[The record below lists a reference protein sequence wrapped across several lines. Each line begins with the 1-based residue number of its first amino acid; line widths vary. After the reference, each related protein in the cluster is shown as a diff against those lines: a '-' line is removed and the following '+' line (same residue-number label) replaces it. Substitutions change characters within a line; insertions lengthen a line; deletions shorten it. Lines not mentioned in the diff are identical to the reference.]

1 MGCGASSAA
10 ANPVKSDER
19 EPDGE
24 YEEEAA
30 AAGMVAGL
38 PDDWGAHELF
48 PVTTKLEVSDSTLV
62 VLEPW
67 EHVGHNT
74 AGEEVRASLNV
85 AVLAR
90 SILQWS
96 SCCVPLW
103 HTGTD
108 LPPAEVSAALK
119 GKKFVFEGG
128 APDVYDQASFS
139 HPKCPRSYLLDVYK
153 RVLCMRHETRE
164 GVFVCLS
171 HQLVMSGLVE
181 LVKDAVKA
189 LLGTGSS
196 DVESVAREIDD
207 VGSALDIIKSGAVIA
222 TGYNHLTDAG
232 WDQFATARNEA
243 VEAEL
248 LRLHKFVSP
257 VLVQPGELGRLLVDA
272 HEAYSKDKHGE
283 IEKMLN
289 EETDGL
295 YIAMFHGVEVNVEA
309 ALFVSWALQRI
320 GTVAEV
326 LPWLKYMPVGLEI
339 IASTVDR
346 TNGRVVT
353 DVACMRIDY
362 GGDSK
367 RQSYYTCQFHP
378 ELDGSLRDVRQ
389 HKQPS
394 YVQKSHTDD
403 GARLLMRL
411 LQG

>member
-1 MGCGASSAA
+1 MGCGASA
-10 ANPVKSDER
+10 ANPAPSTYA
-19 EPDGE
+19 P
-24 YEEEAA
+24 
-30 AAGMVAGL
+30 
-38 PDDWGAHELF
+38 PDDWGAHENF

-67 EHVGHNT
+67 EHVGHNA

-320 GTVAEV
+320 STVEV
-326 LPWLKYMPVGLEI
+326 VPWLKYMPVGLEI
-339 IASTVDR
+339 IASTVDH
-346 TNGRVVT
+346 TNERVVT

-362 GGDSK
+362 RVDSK